1 MEIKLQIKGKEK
13 TFATPFISGRMVRK
27 TIEINEKFDLNNIKL
42 ETLDTLVDYVV
53 DIYGNQFTRDDYY
66 DGISAH
72 KLLTTIME
80 TAKQINARV
89 MSGEEDPN
97 IQAVK

>member
-1 MEIKLQIKGKEK
+1 MEIKLMIEGKEK
-13 TFATPFISGRMVRK
+13 TFTAPFISGRMVRK
-27 TIEINEKFDLNNIKL
+27 TLEMNEKYDLNNIKV

-53 DIYGNQFTRDDYY
+53 DIYGSQFTRDDYY
-66 DGISAH
+66 DGVPAH
-72 KLLTTIME
+72 KLLSTIME

-97 IQAVK
+97 Q